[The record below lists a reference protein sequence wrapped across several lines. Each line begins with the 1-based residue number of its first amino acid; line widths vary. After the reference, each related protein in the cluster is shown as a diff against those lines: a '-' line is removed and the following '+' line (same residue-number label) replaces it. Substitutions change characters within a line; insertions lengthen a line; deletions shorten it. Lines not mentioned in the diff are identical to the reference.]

1 MGVSLM
7 SILLAAP
14 LTVFGAV
21 STNTFHWSGHV
32 AAGQRI
38 EVRGING
45 SIHAQPASGESVEVI
60 AYKSGRVIDPAAIGV
75 EVVESDGGV
84 TIIAVP
90 QSASACDECPVDAG
104 SPAGDAN
111 VDFTVSVP
119 SGVRFVARTVNGLV
133 EAKSLDADMEAHT
146 VNGDVVLSTTRAA
159 QGETVNGS
167 ITASVGKINS
177 ALNFSTVNGTISLE
191 VPRSTAARIHAK
203 TLNGPIRT
211 EFPLAVSGHFPAQ
224 HADGI
229 IGCGGPELRLATV
242 NGSISLRRSKRLTKL

>member
-1 MGVSLM
+1 VDVSLL
-7 SILLAAP
+7 SVLLTP
-14 LTVFGAV
+14 LTLFGAAT
-21 STNTFHWSGHV
+21 SADTFHWSGHV

-45 SIHAQPASGESVEVI
+45 SIHAQPASGQSVDVI
-60 AYKSGRVIDPAAIGV
+60 AYKSGREIDPAAIGV
-75 EVVESDGGV
+75 QVVESDGGV
-84 TIIAVP
+84 MIFAIPRNAP
-90 QSASACDECPVDAG
+90 DSAEYAAEAG
-104 SPAGDAN
+104 NSTGDAN

-119 SGVRFVARTVNGLV
+119 SGVHFVARTVNGLV

-146 VNGDVVLSTTRAA
+146 VNGDVVLSTTGTA

-167 ITASVGKINS
+167 ITASLGKINS

-191 VPRSTAARIHAK
+191 VPRAAAARIHAK

-211 EFPLAVSGHFPAQ
+211 DFRLAVGGDFPAR

-229 IGCGGPELRLATV
+229 IGCGGPELRIATV
-242 NGSISLRRSKRLTKL
+242 NGGINLRRSKRYTKL